1 VPPAL
6 PPDGPFAP
14 EPRPTHVEAA
24 PEHASS
30 SAPAAAPR
38 PRLLDAV
45 SVFRYVTV
53 DNAPNYRALLEVF
66 VEAKE
71 RYLIELRPAD
81 VRDGLDRSG
90 LVFERASE
98 LEPERHL
105 DQHLDQLAEWGN
117 LQRAHD
123 TAAVARVEDFYRRR
137 FLYRLTPAGEAAH
150 RAVREVE
157 AAVGRSGAL
166 QTSMLVEV
174 REALAAVT
182 AAAGAS
188 DGAALVRALHRLH
201 AAFES
206 LTAEANLFLGE
217 LDRHAAAER
226 VDEER
231 FLAYKH
237 ALLAY
242 LGRFVEDLRRLR
254 PEIGDGLREAET
266 LGPERFLP
274 VAAAA
279 ANLPPPAPGDRA
291 GEDPRSRWVNDQ
303 RARWEGI
310 RAWFSEAAPGGPRVE
325 RLHAAA
331 RAAVVKLTRSLERL
345 VERRAR
351 PVDRAADFRTLARWF
366 AACASDDEA
375 HALWSTAFGLHPAR
389 HFTLEED
396 DPERVRPEAS
406 WWDAEPVDVPVRL
419 RTHGAIS
426 RAGRP
431 PPALDFGDGRAWLA
445 AVRRRERAAVDAA
458 LARFAGRGPLRL
470 SALGALDGDE
480 LAELLALLDEAL
492 VAPRDE
498 DGARRARTADGRL
511 EIALSPPPRGEW
523 VTIATPAGRLR
534 CLDYGLEVSPAAG
547 AGRVRAAG
555 EGTP

>member
-1 VPPAL
+1 MPTAFPPN
-6 PPDGPFAP
+6 GP
-14 EPRPTHVEAA
+14 
-24 PEHASS
+24 
-30 SAPAAAPR
+30 SAPATPLAPEAGVR

-45 SVFRYVTV
+45 PVFRYVTA

-66 VEAKE
+66 VAAKE

-81 VRDGLDRSG
+81 VREGLAGSE
-90 LVFERASE
+90 LHFERPVDSD
-98 LEPERHL
+98 PEQHL
-105 DQHLDQLAEWGN
+105 DQHLDQLSEWGN

-157 AAVGRSGAL
+157 ATVGRSGAL
-166 QTSMLVEV
+166 QTTMLVEV
-174 REALAAVT
+174 RDAIVALV
-182 AAAGAS
+182 AAAGVG

-226 VDEER
+226 VDEDH
-231 FLAYKH
+231 FLAHKH

-242 LGRFVEDLRRLR
+242 LGRFVEDLRHLR
-254 PEIGDGLREAET
+254 PEIAGGLRMAEV

-274 VAAAA
+274 AAASA
-279 ANLPPPAPGDRA
+279 ADLPPTLPGD
-291 GEDPRSRWVNDQ
+291 DPSARWVKEQ
-303 RARWEGI
+303 RGRWEGI
-310 RAWFSEAAPGGPRVE
+310 LAWFSEAAPGGPRVE

-331 RAAVVKLTRSLERL
+331 RGAVAKLMRSLERL
-345 VERRAR
+345 LERRAR
-351 PVDRAADFRTLARWF
+351 PADRAADFRTLARWF
-366 AACASDDEA
+366 ASCATDDEA
-375 HALWSTAFGLHPAR
+375 HALWASAFGLHPAR

-406 WWDAEPVDVPVRL
+406 WWDAEPVEVPVRL

-426 RAGRP
+426 RSGRP
-431 PPALDFGDGRAWLA
+431 PPALDFADGRAWLA
-445 AVRRRERAAVDAA
+445 AVRRRERAEVEAA

-470 SALGALDGDE
+470 SALARLETAE
-480 LAELLALLDEAL
+480 LRQLLALFDEAL
-492 VAPRDE
+492 VAPRGE
-498 DGARRARTADGRL
+498 DGARRARTADGRF
-511 EIALSPPPRGEW
+511 EIALRPPASPAW
-523 VTIATPAGRLR
+523 VTLETPAGRLR
-534 CLDYGLEVSPAAG
+534 CLDYALEVVPAA
-547 AGRVRAAG
+547 ATRRAAV
-555 EGTP
+555 EGAP